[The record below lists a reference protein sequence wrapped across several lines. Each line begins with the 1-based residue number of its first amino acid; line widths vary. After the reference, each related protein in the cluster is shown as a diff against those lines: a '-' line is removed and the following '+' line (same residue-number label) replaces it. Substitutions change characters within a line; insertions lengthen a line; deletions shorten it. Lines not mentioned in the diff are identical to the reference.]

1 MENVIGF
8 YWKYGWRFQKN
19 INDRHSSIWDERVG
33 KLNKIIANTDDGDD
47 ERDIILKKYFD
58 RYLPGYYNDIEL
70 SKNNRW
76 DKEHTEYDLTNTLER
91 QRWELRFHGYPMF
104 WKCH

>member
-19 INDRHSSIWDERVG
+19 ITDRHYSICDERVN
-33 KLNKIIANTDDGDD
+33 KLNKIIANTDDFDD

-76 DKEHTEYDLTNTLER
+76 DKEHTEYDLINTLER